1 MGVDLFAF
9 KGSSYLLLI
18 DYHSRYVEMSKLHS
32 TTSAAVIQHMKSI
45 YARHG
50 IPEILVS
57 DNGPQFSA
65 EIFTQFAQNFD
76 FQHQTSSPNFPQGN
90 GEIERAVKTVK
101 SMLEKAIDPYIGL
114 LSYRTTPLANGYS
127 PVELLMNRKLR
138 STVPMITKQY
148 IPKVPC
154 RSQLQYKEQ
163 LYREEQK
170 RRFNT
175 RHRTCELPPLQQ
187 GDAVCIPE
195 FQRNATVLSQVAPR
209 SYTVQ
214 TPTGRVRRNRRD
226 LILLPETTP
235 TVNPPTVN
243 SPTVNSPTVNSPLD
257 VDINVSP
264 ENSTPSPT
272 TPESLTVPGATVT
285 RSGRISRPP
294 DRLNL

>member
-1 MGVDLFAF
+1 
-9 KGSSYLLLI
+9 
-18 DYHSRYVEMSKLHS
+18 
-32 TTSAAVIQHMKSI
+32 
-45 YARHG
+45 
-50 IPEILVS
+50 
-57 DNGPQFSA
+57 
-65 EIFTQFAQNFD
+65 
-76 FQHQTSSPNFPQGN
+76 
-90 GEIERAVKTVK
+90 
-101 SMLEKAIDPYIGL
+101 
-114 LSYRTTPLANGYS
+114 
-127 PVELLMNRKLR
+127 
-138 STVPMITKQY
+138 MITKQY

-154 RSQLQYKEQ
+154 CSQLQYKEQ

-175 RHRTCELPPLQQ
+175 RHRTRKLPPLQQ
-187 GDAVCIPE
+187 GDAVWIPQ

-235 TVNPPTVN
+235 TVNPPTG
-243 SPTVNSPTVNSPLD
+243 NSPTVNSPLD

-272 TPESLTVPGATVT
+272 TPESPTVPRATVT

>member
-1 MGVDLFAF
+1 
-9 KGSSYLLLI
+9 
-18 DYHSRYVEMSKLHS
+18 
-32 TTSAAVIQHMKSI
+32 
-45 YARHG
+45 
-50 IPEILVS
+50 
-57 DNGPQFSA
+57 
-65 EIFTQFAQNFD
+65 
-76 FQHQTSSPNFPQGN
+76 
-90 GEIERAVKTVK
+90 
-101 SMLEKAIDPYIGL
+101 MLEKATDSYIGL

-127 PVELLMNRKLR
+127 PAELLMNRKLR
-138 STVPMITKQY
+138 STVPIITKQY

-175 RHRTCELPPLQQ
+175 HPRIRELPPLQQ
-187 GDAVCIPE
+187 GDAVWIPE

-226 LILLPETTP
+226 LILLSETTP
-235 TVNPPTVN
+235 TVNPPTG
-243 SPTVNSPTVNSPLD
+243 NSPTVNSPLD

-272 TPESLTVPGATVT
+272 TPERVRRYREQL
-285 RSGRISRPP
+285 
-294 DRLNL
+294 